1 MANPFL
7 YSKIKH
13 SRSLTPPNYV
23 NYRLFKPD
31 LRREFGRQCVYCRAL
46 DILKGEQSF
55 AVDHY
60 RPKNLFPHLKTE
72 YLNLFY
78 ACNRCNSFKGDFW
91 PLSERLNAGEFVPNP
106 CEHVMF
112 EHLRYQDG
120 TVTAAS
126 GAGYWTIALLDL
138 NDPQAV
144 IFRDAYIRC
153 LTLLTTT
160 IQAATNTAAEA
171 KQVLGKATTAA
182 QIAAANVK
190 HQQALVNLAQL
201 EADLKTLL
209 G

>member
-1 MANPFL
+1 
-7 YSKIKH
+7 
-13 SRSLTPPNYV
+13 
-23 NYRLFKPD
+23 
-31 LRREFGRQCVYCRAL
+31 
-46 DILKGEQSF
+46 
-55 AVDHY
+55 
-60 RPKNLFPHLKTE
+60 
-72 YLNLFY
+72 
-78 ACNRCNSFKGDFW
+78 
-91 PLSERLNAGEFVPNP
+91 
-106 CEHVMF
+106 MF